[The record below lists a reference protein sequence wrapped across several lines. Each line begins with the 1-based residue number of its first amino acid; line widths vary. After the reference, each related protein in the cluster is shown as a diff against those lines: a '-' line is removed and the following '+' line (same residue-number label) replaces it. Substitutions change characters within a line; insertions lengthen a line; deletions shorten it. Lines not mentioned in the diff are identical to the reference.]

1 MIYSKSKQ
9 DANEGYMMAI
19 LDDCTPPQIEAIT
32 HIDGPLLVVA
42 GAGSGKTRV
51 ITRRVA
57 YLIQRGVPPY
67 RVIAITFTNKAAGE
81 MRDRV
86 GQLAGTRGVWVSTF
100 HSMCARMLRQFP
112 DAIGCSRNFTIYDA
126 ADSLRAIKGCMK
138 ELEIPADNW
147 PADTMANAISGA
159 KNELVD
165 VDAYESRAGTFFEK
179 TVARVY
185 RRYQEVLRDR
195 EALDFD
201 DLLFKVARL
210 LAHEGPFR
218 DYWQKRFNYVLIDEY
233 QDTNHAQYLIAKNL
247 AACHRNICATGDP
260 DQSIYGWRG
269 ADIRNILDFV
279 NEYPD
284 AKVVKLEENFRST
297 ESILKAA
304 DGVIINNTERI
315 PRALFTKQ
323 KGGSPIHL
331 IACPDEEAEAE
342 AVAGQVRALHHAGTP
357 YGEMAIFYRTNF
369 QSRTIENTFRLLA
382 IPYTIVGTVEFYNRK
397 EIKDILAYLRLL
409 VNERDDLSVQ
419 RIINVPP
426 RGIGGQTVSVLD
438 AWAREQK
445 VPLMEAVR
453 RVNEISEL
461 PDRATR
467 AVEKFAVLME
477 QLAATKGPVSKIV
490 DQAVKRSGY
499 LDWVR
504 GSKDEAKVDRAE
516 NLGELVT
523 AAGRYDERT
532 PDSNLQGWL
541 EEVALVSQID
551 EYQDGDDRVV
561 MMTVHAAKGLEFP
574 AVFITGMEE
583 GLFPHEISMASENGV
598 EEERRL
604 AYVAITRAKRELF
617 ITYALAR
624 MRFGLILEAK
634 PSRFL
639 REIPEDVMESLPIFG
654 RAPEERREE
663 EPRPAIIRKAE
674 KPREA
679 APVADYEPED
689 EFRVGQQVRHPTFGL
704 GEIREISGSGAR
716 QTILVRFK
724 GVGIK
729 RLVREYAKLE
739 KA

>member
-1 MIYSKSKQ
+1 M
-9 DANEGYMMAI
+9 GI

-57 YLIQRGVPPY
+57 YLVQRGVPPY
-67 RVIAITFTNKAAGE
+67 RIIAITFTNKAAQE
-81 MRDRV
+81 MRERV
-86 GQLAGTRGVWVSTF
+86 QQLAGTQGVWVSTF

-112 DAIGCSRNFTIYDA
+112 DAIGYSRNFTVYDA
-126 ADSLRAIKGCMK
+126 ADSLRTIKSCMK
-138 ELEIPADNW
+138 DLEISTDNW
-147 PADTMANAISGA
+147 PANTMANAISGA

-165 VDAYESRAGTFFEK
+165 VDTYESRAGTFFEK

-185 RRYQEVLRDR
+185 RRYQEVLHER

-210 LAHEGPFR
+210 LSQETPFR
-218 DYWQKRFNYVLIDEY
+218 GYWQERFRYVLIDEY
-233 QDTNHAQYLIAKNL
+233 QDTNHAQYLIAREL
-247 AACHRNICATGDP
+247 AAQHRNICATGDP

-279 NEYPD
+279 QEYPD

-297 ESILKAA
+297 EFILKAA
-304 DGVIINNTERI
+304 DNVIVNNAERI
-315 PRALFTKQ
+315 PRALFTRQ
-323 KGGSPIHL
+323 EGGSRIRL
-331 IACPDEEAEAE
+331 IACPDEEAEGE
-342 AVAGQVRALHHAGTP
+342 AVAGQVRALHHAGMP
-357 YGEMAIFYRTNF
+357 YGDMAIFYRTNF
-369 QSRTIENTFRLLA
+369 QSRTLENVFRLLG

-397 EIKDILAYLRLL
+397 EIKDILSYLRLL
-409 VNERDDLSVQ
+409 VNGRDDLAVQ

-445 VPLMEAVR
+445 VPLMEAVCHAA
-453 RVNEISEL
+453 EIPDL
-461 PDRATR
+461 PDRAAR
-467 AVEKFAVLME
+467 AVDKFRALME
-477 QLAATKGPVSKIV
+477 QLSQTKGPVSKIV
-490 DQAVKRSGY
+490 DQAIKRSGY

-504 GSKDEAKVDRAE
+504 GSKDEAKVDREE

-532 PDSNLQGWL
+532 PDSNLQDWL

-551 EYQDGDDRVV
+551 EFQDDDDRVV

-574 AVFITGMEE
+574 AVFITGVEE
-583 GLFPHEISMASENGV
+583 GLFPHEISMQSENGV

-604 AYVAITRAKRELF
+604 CYVAITRAKRELF
-617 ITYALAR
+617 ITYAVSR
-624 MRFGLILEAK
+624 MRFGLILEAQ

-639 REIPEDVMESLPIFG
+639 REIPEDVMERMPIFG
-654 RAPEERREE
+654 RVEEREE
-663 EPRPAIIRKAE
+663 EEQARPAIIRKAE

-679 APVADYEPED
+679 APVAEYEPEQ
-689 EFRVGQQVRHPTFGL
+689 EYHVGEQVRHPTFGL
-704 GEIREISGSGAR
+704 GEVREISGSDAR
-716 QTILVRFK
+716 QTLLVRFK

-739 KA
+739 KV

>member
-1 MIYSKSKQ
+1 M
-9 DANEGYMMAI
+9 GI

-57 YLIQRGVPPY
+57 YLVQRGVPPY
-67 RVIAITFTNKAAGE
+67 HIIAITFTNKAAQE
-81 MRDRV
+81 MRERV
-86 GQLAGTRGVWVSTF
+86 QQLAGTHGVWVSTF

-112 DAIGCSRNFTIYDA
+112 DAIGYSRNFTIYDA
-126 ADSLRAIKGCMK
+126 ADSLRTIKSCMK
-138 ELEIPADNW
+138 DLEIPTDNW

-165 VDAYESRAGTFFEK
+165 VDTYESRAGTFFEK

-185 RRYQEVLRDR
+185 RRYQEVLHER

-210 LAHEGPFR
+210 LSQETPFR
-218 DYWQKRFNYVLIDEY
+218 DYWHQRFRYVLIDEY
-233 QDTNHAQYLIAKNL
+233 QDTNHAQYLIAREL
-247 AACHRNICATGDP
+247 AAQHRNICATGDP

-279 NEYPD
+279 QEYPD

-297 ESILKAA
+297 EFILKAA
-304 DGVIINNTERI
+304 DNVIVNNTERI
-315 PRALFTKQ
+315 PRALFTQQ
-323 KGGSPIHL
+323 KGGSRVRL
-331 IACPDEEAEAE
+331 IACPDEEAEGE
-342 AVAGQVRALHHAGTP
+342 AVAGQVRALHHAGMP
-357 YGEMAIFYRTNF
+357 YGDMAIFYRTNF
-369 QSRTIENTFRLLA
+369 QSRTLENVFRLLG

-397 EIKDILAYLRLL
+397 EIKDILSYLRLL
-409 VNERDDLSVQ
+409 VNGRDDLAVQ

-445 VPLMEAVR
+445 APLMEAVCHAA
-453 RVNEISEL
+453 EIPDL
-461 PDRATR
+461 PDRAAR
-467 AVEKFAVLME
+467 AVDKFRALME
-477 QLAATKGPVSKIV
+477 QLSQTKGPVSKIV
-490 DQAVKRSGY
+490 DQAIKRSGY
-499 LDWVR
+499 LDWVK
-504 GSKDEAKVDRAE
+504 GSKDEAKVDREE

-551 EYQDGDDRVV
+551 EFQDDDDRVV

-574 AVFITGMEE
+574 AVFITGVEE
-583 GLFPHEISMASENGV
+583 GLFPHEISMQSENGV

-604 AYVAITRAKRELF
+604 CYVAITRAKRELF
-617 ITYALAR
+617 ITYAVSR
-624 MRFGLILEAK
+624 MRFGLILEAE

-639 REIPEDVMESLPIFG
+639 REIPEDVIERMPIFG
-654 RAPEERREE
+654 RVEEREE
-663 EPRPAIIRKAE
+663 EEQARPAIIRKAE

-679 APVADYEPED
+679 APVAEYEPEQ
-689 EFRVGQQVRHPTFGL
+689 EYHVGEQVRHPTFGL
-704 GEIREISGSGAR
+704 GEVREISGSGAR
-716 QTILVRFK
+716 QTLLVRFK

-739 KA
+739 KV

>member
-1 MIYSKSKQ
+1 M
-9 DANEGYMMAI
+9 GI

-67 RVIAITFTNKAAGE
+67 RIIAITFTNKAAGE

-112 DAIGCSRNFTIYDA
+112 DAIGYSRNFTIYDA

-138 ELEIPADNW
+138 ELEIPTDNW

-179 TVARVY
+179 TAARVY
-185 RRYQEVLRDR
+185 RRYQEILHDR

-210 LAHEGPFR
+210 LSRETPFR
-218 DYWQKRFNYVLIDEY
+218 EYWQQRFGYVLIDEY
-233 QDTNHAQYLIAKNL
+233 QDTNHAQYLIAKEL
-247 AACHRNICATGDP
+247 AARHRNICATGDP

-279 NEYPD
+279 QEYPD

-297 ESILKAA
+297 EYILKAA
-304 DGVIINNTERI
+304 DNVIVNNTERI

-323 KGGSPIHL
+323 KGGSMIRL

-342 AVAGQVRALHHAGTP
+342 AVAGQVRALHHAGNP

-369 QSRTIENTFRLLA
+369 QSRTIENVFRLLG

-397 EIKDILAYLRLL
+397 EIKDVLAYLRLL
-409 VNERDDLSVQ
+409 VNEREDLSVQ

-426 RGIGGQTVSVLD
+426 RGIGGQTVSVLE

-461 PDRATR
+461 PDRAVR
-467 AVEKFAVLME
+467 AVEKFGALMA
-477 QLAATKGPVSKIV
+477 QLVQTRGPVSKIV

-499 LDWVR
+499 LDWVK
-504 GSKDEAKVDRAE
+504 GSKDDAKVDREE

-532 PDSNLQGWL
+532 PESNLQGWL

-551 EYQDGDDRVV
+551 EYQDDDDRVV
-561 MMTVHAAKGLEFP
+561 LMTVHAAKGLEFP

-583 GLFPHEISMASENGV
+583 GLFPHEISMASESGV

-624 MRFGLILEAK
+624 MRFGLILEAQ

-639 REIPEDVMESLPIFG
+639 REIPEDVMERLPIFG
-654 RAPEERREE
+654 RVEERREE
-663 EPRPAIIRKAE
+663 ERREEEARPAIIRKAE

-679 APVADYEPED
+679 APIAEYEPE
-689 EFRVGQQVRHPTFGL
+689 EQFHVGEQVRHPTFGL
-704 GEIREISGSGAR
+704 GEVREISGSGAR

-724 GVGIK
+724 GIGIK

>member
-1 MIYSKSKQ
+1 M
-9 DANEGYMMAI
+9 GI

-57 YLIQRGVPPY
+57 YLVQRGVPPY
-67 RVIAITFTNKAAGE
+67 HIIAITFTNKAAQE
-81 MRDRV
+81 MRERV
-86 GQLAGTRGVWVSTF
+86 QQLAGTHGVWVSTF

-112 DAIGCSRNFTIYDA
+112 DAIGYSRNFTIYDA
-126 ADSLRAIKGCMK
+126 ADSLRTIKSCMK
-138 ELEIPADNW
+138 DLEIPTDNW

-165 VDAYESRAGTFFEK
+165 VDTYESRAGTFFEK

-185 RRYQEVLRDR
+185 RRYQEVLHER

-210 LAHEGPFR
+210 LSQETPFR
-218 DYWQKRFNYVLIDEY
+218 DYWHQRFRYVLIDEY
-233 QDTNHAQYLIAKNL
+233 QDTNHAQYLIAREL
-247 AACHRNICATGDP
+247 AAQHRNICATGDP

-279 NEYPD
+279 QEYPD

-297 ESILKAA
+297 EFILKAA
-304 DGVIINNTERI
+304 DNVIVNNTERI
-315 PRALFTKQ
+315 PRALFTQQ
-323 KGGSPIHL
+323 KGGSRVRL
-331 IACPDEEAEAE
+331 IACPDEEAEGE
-342 AVAGQVRALHHAGTP
+342 AVAGQVRALHHAGMP
-357 YGEMAIFYRTNF
+357 YGDMAIFYRTNF
-369 QSRTIENTFRLLA
+369 QSRTLENVFRLLG

-397 EIKDILAYLRLL
+397 EIKDILSYLRLL
-409 VNERDDLSVQ
+409 VNGRDDLAVQ

-445 VPLMEAVR
+445 APLMEAVCHAA
-453 RVNEISEL
+453 EIPDL
-461 PDRATR
+461 PDRAAR
-467 AVEKFAVLME
+467 AVDKFRALME
-477 QLAATKGPVSKIV
+477 QLSQTKGPVSKIV
-490 DQAVKRSGY
+490 DQAIKRSGY

-504 GSKDEAKVDRAE
+504 GSKDEAKVDREE

-532 PDSNLQGWL
+532 PDSNLQDWL

-551 EYQDGDDRVV
+551 EFQDDDDRVV

-574 AVFITGMEE
+574 AVFITGVEE
-583 GLFPHEISMASENGV
+583 GLFPHEISMQSENGV

-604 AYVAITRAKRELF
+604 CYVAITRAKRELF
-617 ITYALAR
+617 ITYAVSR
-624 MRFGLILEAK
+624 MRFGLILEAQ

-639 REIPEDVMESLPIFG
+639 REIPEDVMERMPIFG
-654 RAPEERREE
+654 RVEEREE
-663 EPRPAIIRKAE
+663 EEQARPAIIRKAE

-679 APVADYEPED
+679 APVAEYEPEQ
-689 EFRVGQQVRHPTFGL
+689 EYHVGEQVRHPTFGL
-704 GEIREISGSGAR
+704 GEVREISGSDAR
-716 QTILVRFK
+716 QTLLVRFK

-739 KA
+739 KV

>member
-1 MIYSKSKQ
+1 M
-9 DANEGYMMAI
+9 GI

-57 YLIQRGVPPY
+57 YLVQRGVPPY
-67 RVIAITFTNKAAGE
+67 HIIAITFTNKAAQE
-81 MRDRV
+81 MRERV
-86 GQLAGTRGVWVSTF
+86 QQLAGTHGVWVSTF

-112 DAIGCSRNFTIYDA
+112 DAIGYSRNFTIYDA
-126 ADSLRAIKGCMK
+126 ADSLRTIKSCMK
-138 ELEIPADNW
+138 DLEIPTDNW

-165 VDAYESRAGTFFEK
+165 VDTYESRAGTFFEK

-185 RRYQEVLRDR
+185 RRYQEVLHER

-210 LAHEGPFR
+210 LSQETPFR
-218 DYWQKRFNYVLIDEY
+218 DYWHQRFRYVLIDEY
-233 QDTNHAQYLIAKNL
+233 QDTNHAQYLIAREL
-247 AACHRNICATGDP
+247 AAQHRNICATGDP

-279 NEYPD
+279 QEYPD

-297 ESILKAA
+297 EYILKAA
-304 DGVIINNTERI
+304 DNVIVNNTERI
-315 PRALFTKQ
+315 PRALFTQQ
-323 KGGSPIHL
+323 KGGSRVRL
-331 IACPDEEAEAE
+331 IACPDEEAEGE
-342 AVAGQVRALHHAGTP
+342 AVAGQVRALHHAGMP
-357 YGEMAIFYRTNF
+357 YGDMAIFYRTNF
-369 QSRTIENTFRLLA
+369 QSRTLENVFRLLG

-397 EIKDILAYLRLL
+397 EIKDILSYLRLL
-409 VNERDDLSVQ
+409 VNGRDDLAVQ

-445 VPLMEAVR
+445 VPLMEAVCHAA
-453 RVNEISEL
+453 EIPDL
-461 PDRATR
+461 PDRAAR
-467 AVEKFAVLME
+467 AVDKFRALME
-477 QLAATKGPVSKIV
+477 QLSQTKGPVSKIV
-490 DQAVKRSGY
+490 DQAIKRSGY

-504 GSKDEAKVDRAE
+504 GSKDEAKVDREE

-532 PDSNLQGWL
+532 PDSNLQDWL

-551 EYQDGDDRVV
+551 EFQDDDDRVV

-574 AVFITGMEE
+574 AVFITGVEE
-583 GLFPHEISMASENGV
+583 GLFPHEISMQSENGV

-604 AYVAITRAKRELF
+604 CYVAITRAKRELF
-617 ITYALAR
+617 ITYAVSR
-624 MRFGLILEAK
+624 MRFGLILEAQ

-639 REIPEDVMESLPIFG
+639 REIPEDVMERMPIFG
-654 RAPEERREE
+654 RVEEREE
-663 EPRPAIIRKAE
+663 EEQARPAIIRKAE

-679 APVADYEPED
+679 APVAEYEPEQ
-689 EFRVGQQVRHPTFGL
+689 EYHVGEQVRHPTFGL
-704 GEIREISGSGAR
+704 GEVREISGSDAR
-716 QTILVRFK
+716 QTLLVRFK

-739 KA
+739 KV